1 MRKEYTKIKK
11 IESSIIEVEKVS
23 DIAYNS
29 LVSVHAEG
37 MEFVGSVVMVD
48 EDTVTIEVYANT
60 DNFSIDDIVVSFHE
74 KPLELALNE
83 NILGRTFNGIGEPI
97 DNGGEIYSEET
108 YPVEGLALNPVARE
122 YPRDFIQTGISAIDS
137 LTTLIRGQKL
147 PIFSGSGL
155 PHNEIAAQIIRQA
168 KLKTDEDFAFV
179 FAAMGIKKDEAM
191 FFEDA
196 FSKAG
201 VKDKLVMYQNLA
213 DSPIMERLLAPKCAL
228 TAAEYLAYKKGYHVL
243 VIITDMT
250 SYCEAL
256 REVSSIRGE
265 IPSRKGYPGYL
276 YSNLASLY
284 ERAGMIEGVKGSVTL
299 IPILTMPNDDI
310 THPVPDL
317 TGYITEGQIVID
329 RGLSSK
335 GVYPPINVLPSLSRL
350 MKDGIGEGYTRSDH
364 EDVMNQL
371 YESYSKVIDVRNIAQ
386 IVGEEDLS
394 DIDKK
399 YLEFNLLEVGLDILD
414 KKRKALMNAH
424 DSIIRE
430 RDELNT
436 KVNDTM
442 STVSHSFNKALASI
456 GEEKLENFADL
467 IPIDDSI
474 KLKDNKFMQTDMAKI
489 EFEDKK
495 LTLSYS
501 FYQTNALLDKAL
513 IDFNKLRSDI
523 FKLAE
528 LDSAINNLEIE
539 IRKANKKVNSLEKI
553 QIPDKTNLIK
563 NISQSL
569 EEKEREEFSKTKI
582 VKRNKVKKSS

>member
-83 NILGRTFNGIGEPI
+83 NILGRTFNGLGEPI

-399 YLEFNLLEVGLDILD
+399 YLEFGEVFENKFLAQGQNENRELEESLNLAWDIL
-414 KKRKALMNAH
+414 KILPRN
-424 DSIIRE
+424 
-430 RDELNT
+430 ELHR
-436 KVNDTM
+436 
-442 STVSHSFNKALASI
+442 VS
-456 GEEKLENFADL
+456 EKN
-467 IPIDDSI
+467 
-474 KLKDNKFMQTDMAKI
+474 
-489 EFEDKK
+489 
-495 LTLSYS
+495 
-501 FYQTNALLDKAL
+501 LDKF
-513 IDFNKLRSDI
+513 IG
-523 FKLAE
+523 
-528 LDSAINNLEIE
+528 
-539 IRKANKKVNSLEKI
+539 
-553 QIPDKTNLIK
+553 K
-563 NISQSL
+563 NYEQ
-569 EEKEREEFSKTKI
+569 
-582 VKRNKVKKSS
+582 

>member
-37 MEFVGSVVMVD
+37 MEFVGSVVMVN

-74 KPLELALNE
+74 KPLELPLNE

-97 DNGGEIYSEET
+97 DNGGEIYSDET
-108 YPVEGLALNPVARE
+108 YPVEGFALNPVARE
-122 YPRDFIQTGISAIDS
+122 YPRDFIQTGISAIDT

-350 MKDGIGEGYTRSDH
+350 MKDGIGEGYTRADH

-394 DIDKK
+394 EIDKK
-399 YLEFNLLEVGLDILD
+399 YLEFGEVFENKFLAQGQNENRELEESLDLAWDIL
-414 KKRKALMNAH
+414 KILPRT
-424 DSIIRE
+424 
-430 RDELNT
+430 ELHR
-436 KVNDTM
+436 
-442 STVSHSFNKALASI
+442 VS
-456 GEEKLENFADL
+456 EKN
-467 IPIDDSI
+467 
-474 KLKDNKFMQTDMAKI
+474 
-489 EFEDKK
+489 
-495 LTLSYS
+495 
-501 FYQTNALLDKAL
+501 LDKFIGK
-513 IDFNKLRSDI
+513 ID
-523 FKLAE
+523 E
-528 LDSAINNLEIE
+528 
-539 IRKANKKVNSLEKI
+539 
-553 QIPDKTNLIK
+553 
-563 NISQSL
+563 
-569 EEKEREEFSKTKI
+569 
-582 VKRNKVKKSS
+582 

>member
-11 IESSIIEVEKVS
+11 IESSIIEIEKVT
-23 DIAYNS
+23 DIAYNA
-29 LVSVHAEG
+29 LVSVHAAG
-37 MEFVGSVVMVD
+37 MEFVGSVVMVND
-48 EDTVTIEVYANT
+48 DTVTIEVYANT
-60 DNFSIDDIVVSFHE
+60 DNFSVEDIVVSFYE
-74 KPLELALNE
+74 KPLELPLNE
-83 NILGRTFNGIGEPI
+83 SILGRTFNGIGEPI
-97 DNGGEIYSEET
+97 DNGGDIYSDET

-122 YPRDFIQTGISAIDS
+122 YPRDFIQTGISAIDT

-179 FAAMGIKKDEAM
+179 FAAMGIKKDEAL

-284 ERAGMIEGVKGSVTL
+284 ERAGMIRGVKGSVTL

-350 MKDGIGEGYTRSDH
+350 MKDGIGEGYTRADH

-386 IVGEEDLS
+386 IVGEDDLS
-394 DIDKK
+394 LVDKK
-399 YLEFNLLEVGLDILD
+399 YLEFGDVFESKFLSQSQSENRELEESLDLAWDIL
-414 KKRKALMNAH
+414 KILPRN
-424 DSIIRE
+424 
-430 RDELNT
+430 ELHR
-436 KVNDTM
+436 
-442 STVSHSFNKALASI
+442 VS
-456 GEEKLENFADL
+456 EKN
-467 IPIDDSI
+467 
-474 KLKDNKFMQTDMAKI
+474 
-489 EFEDKK
+489 
-495 LTLSYS
+495 
-501 FYQTNALLDKAL
+501 LDKF
-513 IDFNKLRSDI
+513 IG
-523 FKLAE
+523 
-528 LDSAINNLEIE
+528 
-539 IRKANKKVNSLEKI
+539 KADE
-553 QIPDKTNLIK
+553 
-563 NISQSL
+563 
-569 EEKEREEFSKTKI
+569 
-582 VKRNKVKKSS
+582 

>member
-37 MEFVGSVVMVD
+37 MEFVGSVVMVSD
-48 EDTVTIEVYANT
+48 DIVTIEVYANT

-74 KPLELALNE
+74 KPLELPLNE
-83 NILGRTFNGIGEPI
+83 RILGRTFNGIGEPI
-97 DNGGEIYSEET
+97 DNGGDIYSDET

-168 KLKTDEDFAFV
+168 KLKTDENFAFV
-179 FAAMGIKKDEAM
+179 FAAMGIKKDEAL

-201 VKDKLVMYQNLA
+201 IKDKLVMYQNLA

-284 ERAGMIEGVKGSVTL
+284 ERAGMVEGIKGSVTL

-329 RGLSSK
+329 RGLSNK

-394 DIDKK
+394 EIDKK
-399 YLEFNLLEVGLDILD
+399 YLEFGEVFENRFLSQGQNENRDLEESLDLAWDIL
-414 KKRKALMNAH
+414 KILPRN
-424 DSIIRE
+424 
-430 RDELNT
+430 ELHR
-436 KVNDTM
+436 
-442 STVSHSFNKALASI
+442 VSEANLNKFI
-456 GEEKLENFADL
+456 GE
-467 IPIDDSI
+467 
-474 KLKDNKFMQTDMAKI
+474 
-489 EFEDKK
+489 
-495 LTLSYS
+495 
-501 FYQTNALLDKAL
+501 TN
-513 IDFNKLRSDI
+513 
-523 FKLAE
+523 E
-528 LDSAINNLEIE
+528 
-539 IRKANKKVNSLEKI
+539 
-553 QIPDKTNLIK
+553 
-563 NISQSL
+563 
-569 EEKEREEFSKTKI
+569 
-582 VKRNKVKKSS
+582 

>member
-1 MRKEYTKIKK
+1 MRKEYTKIRK

-29 LVSVHAEG
+29 LVSVNAEG
-37 MEFVGSVVMVD
+37 MEFVGSVVMVSD
-48 EDTVTIEVYANT
+48 DTVTIEVYANT

-74 KPLELALNE
+74 KPLELPLNE
-83 NILGRTFNGIGEPI
+83 KILGRTFNGIGEPI
-97 DNGGEIYSEET
+97 DNGGDIYSDES

-168 KLKTDEDFAFV
+168 KLKTGENFAFV
-179 FAAMGIKKDEAM
+179 FAAMGIKKDEAL

-201 VKDKLVMYQNLA
+201 IKDKLVMYQNLA

-284 ERAGMIEGVKGSVTL
+284 ERAGMVEGIKGSVTL

-329 RGLSSK
+329 RGLANK

-394 DIDKK
+394 EIDKK
-399 YLEFNLLEVGLDILD
+399 YLEFGEVFENKFLSQGQNENRDLGESLDLAWDIL
-414 KKRKALMNAH
+414 KILPRN
-424 DSIIRE
+424 
-430 RDELNT
+430 ELHR
-436 KVNDTM
+436 
-442 STVSHSFNKALASI
+442 VSEAN
-456 GEEKLENFADL
+456 
-467 IPIDDSI
+467 
-474 KLKDNKFMQTDMAKI
+474 
-489 EFEDKK
+489 
-495 LTLSYS
+495 
-501 FYQTNALLDKAL
+501 LDKFIGK
-513 IDFNKLRSDI
+513 ID
-523 FKLAE
+523 E
-528 LDSAINNLEIE
+528 
-539 IRKANKKVNSLEKI
+539 
-553 QIPDKTNLIK
+553 
-563 NISQSL
+563 
-569 EEKEREEFSKTKI
+569 
-582 VKRNKVKKSS
+582 

>member
-11 IESSIIEVEKVS
+11 IESSIIEIEKVS
-23 DIAYNS
+23 DIAYNA
-29 LVSVHAEG
+29 LVSVHAAG

-48 EDTVTIEVYANT
+48 DDTVTIEVYANT
-60 DNFSIDDIVVSFHE
+60 DNFSVEDIVVSFYE
-74 KPLELALNE
+74 KPLELPLNE
-83 NILGRTFNGIGEPI
+83 SILGRTFNGIGQPI
-97 DNGGEIYSEET
+97 DNGGDIYSEET

-122 YPRDFIQTGISAIDS
+122 YPRDFIQTGISAIDT

-329 RGLSSK
+329 RNLSSK

-386 IVGEEDLS
+386 IVGEDDLS
-394 DIDKK
+394 EVDKK
-399 YLEFNLLEVGLDILD
+399 YLEFGDVFESKFLSQDQSENRELEESLDLAWDIL
-414 KKRKALMNAH
+414 KILPRN
-424 DSIIRE
+424 
-430 RDELNT
+430 ELHR
-436 KVNDTM
+436 
-442 STVSHSFNKALASI
+442 VS
-456 GEEKLENFADL
+456 EKN
-467 IPIDDSI
+467 
-474 KLKDNKFMQTDMAKI
+474 
-489 EFEDKK
+489 
-495 LTLSYS
+495 
-501 FYQTNALLDKAL
+501 LDKF
-513 IDFNKLRSDI
+513 IGKTD
-523 FKLAE
+523 E
-528 LDSAINNLEIE
+528 QW
-539 IRKANKKVNSLEKI
+539 AN
-553 QIPDKTNLIK
+553 
-563 NISQSL
+563 
-569 EEKEREEFSKTKI
+569 SK
-582 VKRNKVKKSS
+582 